1 MINSGEIVIPSSP
14 DQVLKIKN
22 SIKEISNSM
31 TRIESEKDLIKE
43 ILGSLEEE
51 FQLPKKYM
59 KKVAVTYHKQN
70 LNQIKEEFSE
80 IEGLYSA
87 INP

>member
-1 MINSGEIVIPSSP
+1 MTNPGDVIIPSSP
-14 DQVLKIKN
+14 DERLKIKN

-31 TRIESEKDLIKE
+31 TRIEAEKDLIKE
-43 ILGSLEEE
+43 ILKSLDEE

-87 INP
+87 IDP